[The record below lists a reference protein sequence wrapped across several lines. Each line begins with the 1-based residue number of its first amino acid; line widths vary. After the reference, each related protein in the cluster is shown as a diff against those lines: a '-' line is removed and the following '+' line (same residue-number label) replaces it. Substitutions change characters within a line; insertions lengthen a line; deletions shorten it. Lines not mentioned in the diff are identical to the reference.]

1 MWCIYQMSIDVETLV
16 KQLGKDHQEIYDSG
30 LIKYKTKPTATAGY
44 DTATLDMKREG
55 LFLSFENDKNKIF
68 KEITLTLEDDD
79 KTDWVFPNSMP
90 FNLEPVMTQNWVR
103 ERFGLPMIYG
113 EPKTMGS
120 YSRGISEVYPL
131 LPPNQNIAVLFVYN
145 ADLFVASVT
154 FYSMAHA
161 EAIQAALERN
171 RLMNK

>member
-1 MWCIYQMSIDVETLV
+1 MKIDVETLV
-16 KQLGKDHQEIYDSG
+16 KQIGKDYQEIYDCG
-30 LIKYKTKPTATAGY
+30 LIKYKTKPIATSGY
-44 DTATLDMKREG
+44 DTAILDMKREG
-55 LFLSFENDKNKIF
+55 LFLSFSNDKNKIF
-68 KEITLTLEDDD
+68 DEITLTLKDDD
-79 KTDWVFPNSMP
+79 KTNWVFPNSMP

-145 ADLFVASVT
+145 ADLFVVSVT
-154 FYSMAHA
+154 FYSMERAK
-161 EAIQAALERN
+161 AIQAALERN
-171 RLMNK
+171 RLMDD

>member
-1 MWCIYQMSIDVETLV
+1 
-16 KQLGKDHQEIYDSG
+16 
-30 LIKYKTKPTATAGY
+30 
-44 DTATLDMKREG
+44 
-55 LFLSFENDKNKIF
+55 
-68 KEITLTLEDDD
+68 
-79 KTDWVFPNSMP
+79 
-90 FNLEPVMTQNWVR
+90 WVR

-145 ADLFVASVT
+145 ADLFVVSVT

-171 RLMNK
+171 RLMKR

>member
-1 MWCIYQMSIDVETLV
+1 MNIDVETLV
-16 KQLGKDHQEIYDSG
+16 KQLGKDYQEIYDSG

-103 ERFGLPMIYG
+103 ERFGLPMIHG

-154 FYSMAHA
+154 FYSMA
-161 EAIQAALERN
+161 
-171 RLMNK
+171 RLC

>member
-1 MWCIYQMSIDVETLV
+1 MTINVEDLI
-16 KQLGKDHQEIYDSG
+16 KQLGKDYQGIYDDG

-55 LFLSFENDKNKIF
+55 LFLSFDNNKKKTF

-90 FNLEPVMTQNWVR
+90 FNLELVMTQNWVR

-113 EPKTMGS
+113 EPKTIGS

-131 LPPNQNIAVLFVYN
+131 LPPNQNIAVLFLYN
-145 ADLFVASVT
+145 VDLYVVSVT
-154 FYSMAHA
+154 FYTMEHA
-161 EAIQAALERN
+161 REIQAALERI
-171 RLMNK
+171 RLSGN

>member
-1 MWCIYQMSIDVETLV
+1 MIIDVEKLV
-16 KQLGKDHQEIYDSG
+16 KQLGKPYHEIYSHG
-30 LIKYKTKPTATAGY
+30 LIPYKTKPHGPIDEDEA
-44 DTATLDMKREG
+44 DLDMKREG
-55 LFLSFENDKNKIF
+55 LFFSFENDKNKTF

-79 KTDWVFPNSMP
+79 ITDWVFPNSML
-90 FNLEPVMTQNWVR
+90 FNLEPVMTQNWMR
-103 ERFGLPMIYG
+103 ERFGFPMIYG

-131 LPPNQNIAVLFVYN
+131 LPPNQNIAVLFVYD
-145 ADLFVASVT
+145 ADLFVVSVT

-161 EAIQAALERN
+161 EAIQAASERN

>member
-1 MWCIYQMSIDVETLV
+1 MNIDVETLV
-16 KQLGKDHQEIYDSG
+16 KQLGKDYQEIYDSG

-55 LFLSFENDKNKIF
+55 LFFSFENDKNKIF

-90 FNLEPVMTQNWVR
+90 FNLEPVMTQSWVR

-145 ADLFVASVT
+145 ADLFVVSVT

-171 RLMNK
+171 RLMKR

>member
-1 MWCIYQMSIDVETLV
+1 M
-16 KQLGKDHQEIYDSG
+16 
-30 LIKYKTKPTATAGY
+30 
-44 DTATLDMKREG
+44 
-55 LFLSFENDKNKIF
+55 
-68 KEITLTLEDDD
+68 TLTLEDDD

-90 FNLEPVMTQNWVR
+90 FNLEPVMTQSWVR

-145 ADLFVASVT
+145 ADL
-154 FYSMAHA
+154 
-161 EAIQAALERN
+161 
-171 RLMNK
+171 